1 MGKRAVKTG
10 RIFGLGCLFL
20 QATGRPAG
28 PYGPHTSRRRGQEY
42 TQHSALIES
51 LFCAECYARRALGPS
66 RLTFMEHIFWRRRV
80 FDK

>member
-10 RIFGLGCLFL
+10 QIFGLGCLFL

-42 TQHSALIES
+42 TLHVSSPYSVLNAMQGGHW
-51 LFCAECYARRALGPS
+51 GPAGIQ
-66 RLTFMEHIFWRRRV
+66 TG
-80 FDK
+80 